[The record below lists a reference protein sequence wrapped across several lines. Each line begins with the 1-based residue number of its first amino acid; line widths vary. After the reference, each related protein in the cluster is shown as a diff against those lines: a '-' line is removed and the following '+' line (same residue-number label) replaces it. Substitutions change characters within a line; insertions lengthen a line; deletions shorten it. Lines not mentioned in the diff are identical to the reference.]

1 MKDPRLPHYGQ
12 LPISTIG
19 DIELFHPTICTCVH
33 NHLPAMST
41 KSRSPESEESEE
53 EREPE
58 VWDEDGYGKL
68 IAVFILD
75 DIPVEVSLHTLSICP
90 TNC

>member
-1 MKDPRLPHYGQ
+1 
-12 LPISTIG
+12 
-19 DIELFHPTICTCVH
+19 
-33 NHLPAMST
+33 MST

-68 IAVFILD
+68 IALFILD